1 MMRVTGFALL
11 CGVVHSA
18 PLDSWRDRV
27 IYQVITDRFEGG
39 SGNCTSI
46 FDKVGVCTYGDY
58 CNGTFSGLVSK
69 LDYIQDMG
77 FDAIW
82 ISPVVANVKCGYTGY
97 WATKLWEIN
106 SYFGG
111 ADGLHELVEAAHA
124 RDIYIMVDV
133 VFNHMG
139 HTAVD
144 AGCNAADFDEPGD
157 FTAYDPFSSVE
168 YFHKFQPQVNWRNW
182 TDVTNW
188 WLFCLPDVNTESQQV
203 ITAYLDWINWL
214 INEFHI
220 DGLRIDTIPYV
231 DYPFWRELTANI
243 SSHTYAVG
251 EVNAGD
257 CWSEFC
263 PNVTWYASYMDSPE
277 GQVLDA
283 ILNYPASEKLRPAF
297 GMDCRTADGRIV
309 PFMPMTELQ
318 ARFEEMRES
327 GMDLGALGNFVDSHD
342 TARFLMNRNDPV
354 LLANN
359 LAFMFGMDGIP
370 IVYYGTEVL
379 MDTGKPTPL
388 AQVDYYDAPNLNRW
402 PLWMWDAPDGAAA
415 FKLWMTRLITFKKA
429 NVKSS
434 SKMVDYFVENRTYSF
449 LRDQVLFVTF
459 TVGGNYTSLVV
470 ENDMVAPS
478 LWKSDTVCNAL
489 ADVEECISIADF
501 NRRFS
506 RIAAGSPGWW
516 TCTGLPQ
523 IWLPEELLHSPKI
536 EFV

>member
-1 MMRVTGFALL
+1 MRVAGFALL
-11 CGVVHSA
+11 CGAVRAA
-18 PLDSWRDRV
+18 PLDAWRDRV

-39 SGNCTSI
+39 EGNCTSI
-46 FDKVGVCTYGDY
+46 FEKVGVCTYGDY

-69 LDYIQDMG
+69 LDYIQEMG

-82 ISPVVANVKCGYTGY
+82 ISPVVANVGCGYTGY

-106 SYFGG
+106 DHFGG
-111 ADGLHELVEAAHA
+111 EAGFHELVEAAHA
-124 RDIYIMVDV
+124 RDIFVMVDV

-139 HTAVD
+139 HTAEN
-144 AGCNAADFDEPGD
+144 AGCDINDFDEESD
-157 FTAYDPFSSVE
+157 YVAYDPFSSPE
-168 YFHKFQPQVNWRNW
+168 FFHPFQPTVDWRNW

-188 WLFCLPDVNTESQQV
+188 WLFCLPDVDTGSPTV
-203 ITAYLDWINWL
+203 VSLYMDWINWL
-214 INEFHI
+214 INEFKI

-231 DYPFWRELTANI
+231 EKPFWRILTQNI

-263 PNVTWYASYMDSPE
+263 PTTEWYAGYMASPE

-297 GMDCRTADGRIV
+297 GMDCRTATGKIV

-318 ARFEEMRES
+318 ARFEEMR
-327 GMDLGALGNFVDSHD
+327 GNFTDLGALGNFVDSHD

-379 MDTGKPTPL
+379 MDSGAPSPY
-388 AQVDYYDAPNLNRW
+388 AEIDYYDAPNLNRW
-402 PLWMWDAPDGAAA
+402 PLWMWNAPEGAAM
-415 FKLWMTRLITFKKA
+415 FKAWLTRIIKFKKSF
-429 NVKSS
+429 VTSS
-434 SKMVDYFVENRTYSF
+434 SKMVDYFVEDRTYSF
-449 LRDQVLFVTF
+449 LRDQALFVTF
-459 TVGGNYTSLVV
+459 SVGQNVSSLEV

-478 LWKSDTVCNAL
+478 AWNGDKVCNAL
-489 ADVEECISIADF
+489 ADVVECITIESF
-501 NRRFS
+501 NQRFS
-506 RIAAGSPGWW
+506 RIGEGSPGWW
-516 TCTGLPQ
+516 TKDGLPQ
-523 IWLPEELLHSPKI
+523 IWVPFEILFSTRI